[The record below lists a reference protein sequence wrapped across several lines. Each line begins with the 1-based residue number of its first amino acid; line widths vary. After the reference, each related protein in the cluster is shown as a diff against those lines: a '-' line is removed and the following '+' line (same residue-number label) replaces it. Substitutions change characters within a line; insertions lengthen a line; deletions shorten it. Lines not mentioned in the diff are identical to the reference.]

1 MFRAMADMI
10 AITVNGE
17 TRAIAEWATVA
28 MLIGTLGF
36 DSRRV
41 AVERNL
47 EMVPRA
53 AYAATALIAGD
64 ALEIVNFIGSV

>member
-47 EMVPRA
+47 EMVPRT

>member
-53 AYAATALIAGD
+53 AYAATALTAGD